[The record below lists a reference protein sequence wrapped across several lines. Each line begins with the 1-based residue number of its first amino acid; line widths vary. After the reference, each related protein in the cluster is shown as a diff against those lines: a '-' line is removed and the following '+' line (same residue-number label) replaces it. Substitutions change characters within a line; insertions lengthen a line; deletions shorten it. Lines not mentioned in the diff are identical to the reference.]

1 MNGSLGR
8 MTAATEMRFADGS
21 VKLSKTKLEPIRMQV
36 ASRSGNKKVH
46 YRWRHSHLPYSS
58 LLYVRELLSA
68 FDISLPAISLLLK
81 EVLTRYSTVAR
92 RACFKFSLIFTVMI
106 SP

>member
-46 YRWRHSHLPYSS
+46 
-58 LLYVRELLSA
+58 
-68 FDISLPAISLLLK
+68 
-81 EVLTRYSTVAR
+81 
-92 RACFKFSLIFTVMI
+92 
-106 SP
+106 